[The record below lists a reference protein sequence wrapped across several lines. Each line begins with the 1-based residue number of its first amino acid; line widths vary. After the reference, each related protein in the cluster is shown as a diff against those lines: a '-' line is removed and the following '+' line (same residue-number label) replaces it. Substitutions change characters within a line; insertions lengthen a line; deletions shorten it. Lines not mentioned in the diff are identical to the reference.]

1 MLSFET
7 LSLDISEAI
16 AHVTL
21 NRPEKRNAMN
31 AAFWEEMRRLFDMLS
46 QDQTVRVV
54 VISSTGPHFT
64 AGLDLNA
71 FAGIMAQAS
80 SGCEG
85 RKREAL
91 RRLILEMQE
100 SFSVLERCPVPVLTA
115 IQGGCIGGGVD
126 MVSAADMRY
135 CCEDSF
141 FVIKEIDIGMTADV
155 GTLQRLPHLI
165 PQGLVR
171 ELAYTGRKLSAQE
184 ALRAGLVNE
193 VYKTQEDMLAAVME
207 IAKCI
212 ASKSPL
218 AVQGCKEMI
227 NYTRDHS
234 VEDSL
239 NYVATWNAGMLL
251 SNDLLEAM
259 AAAQQKRPGQFDD
272 THPGFKLG

>member
-1 MLSFET
+1 MMSFET
-7 LSLDISEAI
+7 LTLDLSDSI
-16 AHVTL
+16 AQVVL

-31 AAFWEEMRRLFDMLS
+31 AAFWTEMRQLFQLISKDPA
-46 QDQTVRVV
+46 VRVV
-54 VISSTGPHFT
+54 VVSSTGPHFT
-64 AGLDLNA
+64 AGLDLKS

-135 CCEDSF
+135 CCADSY

-171 ELAYTGRKLSAQE
+171 ELAYTGRKLTADE
-184 ALRAGLVNE
+184 ALQSGLVNK
-193 VYKTQEDMLAAVME
+193 VYQNQEEMLAGVME
-207 IAKCI
+207 IAKTI

-218 AVQGCKEMI
+218 SIQGCKEML
-227 NYTRDHS
+227 NYSRDHS

-251 SNDLLEAM
+251 SNDLMEAM
-259 AAAQQKRPGQFDD
+259 AAAQQKRDGDFDD
-272 THPGFKLG
+272 VHPGFTLG

>member
-1 MLSFET
+1 MMSFET
-7 LSLDISEAI
+7 LTLDLSNSI
-16 AHVTL
+16 AHVVL

-31 AAFWEEMRRLFDMLS
+31 AAFWTEMRQLFELISKDAAA
-46 QDQTVRVV
+46 RVV

-64 AGLDLNA
+64 AGLDLRS
-71 FAGIMAQAS
+71 FASIMAQAS

-135 CCEDSF
+135 CCADSY

-171 ELAYTGRKLSAQE
+171 ELAYTGRKLSADE
-184 ALRAGLVNE
+184 ALQAGLVNKIYE
-193 VYKTQEDMLAAVME
+193 NQEEMLAGVME
-207 IAKCI
+207 IAKTI

-218 AVQGCKEMI
+218 SIQGCKEMI
-227 NYTRDHS
+227 NYSRDHT

-251 SNDLLEAM
+251 SNDLMEAM
-259 AAAQQKRPGQFDD
+259 AAAQQKRDGDFEDV
-272 THPGFKLG
+272 HPGFTLS